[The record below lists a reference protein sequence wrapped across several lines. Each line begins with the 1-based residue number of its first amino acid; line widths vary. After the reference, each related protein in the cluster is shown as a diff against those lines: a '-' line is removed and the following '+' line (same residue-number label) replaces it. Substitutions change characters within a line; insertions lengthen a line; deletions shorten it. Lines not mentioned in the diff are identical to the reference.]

1 MNGVVIVAAGTGSRM
16 NMGINK
22 QFIKLEGKEIIAL
35 NKEKE
40 MLKKI
45 TRPDTLT
52 VENALGKVWY
62 AKSNRRVEFFT
73 HHGIHPENG
82 KTLREAT
89 AYMIEKY
96 AKK

>member
-1 MNGVVIVAAGTGSRM
+1 
-16 NMGINK
+16 
-22 QFIKLEGKEIIAL
+22 
-35 NKEKE
+35 

>member
-1 MNGVVIVAAGTGSRM
+1 
-16 NMGINK
+16 
-22 QFIKLEGKEIIAL
+22 
-35 NKEKE
+35 

-62 AKSNRRVEFFT
+62 AKSNRRVEFLHITAF
-73 HHGIHPENG
+73 IL
-82 KTLREAT
+82 KMVLREAT

-96 AKK
+96 AKNNLNFR

>member
-1 MNGVVIVAAGTGSRM
+1 MYFY
-16 NMGINK
+16 K
-22 QFIKLEGKEIIAL
+22 KKLQEERT
-35 NKEKE
+35 KE